1 LGIVTSRDSLL
12 RLIRALPDPAIGEIR
27 ALGVDD
33 FALRRGHVYGTVVLD
48 MATHRPIDVLAD
60 RTALTLADWLGQHPG
75 IEIVCRDRAGAYAE
89 GIRAGA
95 PDAAQVADRWHLW
108 HNLCEAVEKT
118 VVAHRAELCAPE
130 PDQDHPTL
138 VGEAPVLASPPEN
151 RLAVRTQ
158 ERYTAVQELLA
169 AGKSLSAIGRI
180 LSLDRRTVRRFAQAG
195 EVEQLLGRA
204 RSRGSKL
211 DKFKPYLHERWN
223 AGCTDAAALTTEIN
237 ELGYRGSDKTVR
249 RYLQPFRDT
258 RLAPPPTPVA
268 PTVRRVTG
276 WLTRHPDRLTED
288 ERLRLKHVLAGSPAL
303 ETTHRHVHGFAQIMV
318 NRQGEQLQAWMSRVD
333 LEGEPPLRSF
343 VTGLRTDLDAVR
355 AGLTLG
361 YSSGPVEGAVNRIK
375 MLKRQTFG
383 RAKFDLL
390 RKRIL
395 LA

>member
-1 LGIVTSRDSLL
+1 
-12 RLIRALPDPAIGEIR
+12 
-27 ALGVDD
+27 
-33 FALRRGHVYGTVVLD
+33 
-48 MATHRPIDVLAD
+48 
-60 RTALTLADWLGQHPG
+60 
-75 IEIVCRDRAGAYAE
+75 
-89 GIRAGA
+89 
-95 PDAAQVADRWHLW
+95 
-108 HNLCEAVEKT
+108 
-118 VVAHRAELCAPE
+118 
-130 PDQDHPTL
+130 
-138 VGEAPVLASPPEN
+138 
-151 RLAVRTQ
+151 
-158 ERYTAVQELLA
+158 
-169 AGKSLSAIGRI
+169 
-180 LSLDRRTVRRFAQAG
+180 
-195 EVEQLLGRA
+195 
-204 RSRGSKL
+204 
-211 DKFKPYLHERWN
+211 
-223 AGCTDAAALTTEIN
+223 
-237 ELGYRGSDKTVR
+237 
-249 RYLQPFRDT
+249 
-258 RLAPPPTPVA
+258 
-268 PTVRRVTG
+268 VRRVTG